1 MSGICA
7 QEALTVSENGRQ
19 CRIPKGNGMNV
30 SEQPSYF
37 YQRFGPTGEC
47 LNPSWPRITTWESE
61 KAFSPRQKGLH
72 VILINPPIREWSWP
86 NIMPIGQGYVGAV
99 AAMDNRQEQV
109 IIVTKALLSR
119 NLPISSQYSNGRFS

>member
-1 MSGICA
+1 
-7 QEALTVSENGRQ
+7 VSENAVNVVF
-19 CRIPKGNGMNV
+19 PKGNGMNV
-30 SEQPSYF
+30 SEQPTYF

-61 KAFSPRQKGLH
+61 KAFSPREKGLR

-99 AAMDNRQEQV
+99 AAMDGHHVDVGCWR
-109 IIVTKALLSR
+109 
-119 NLPISSQYSNGRFS
+119 P